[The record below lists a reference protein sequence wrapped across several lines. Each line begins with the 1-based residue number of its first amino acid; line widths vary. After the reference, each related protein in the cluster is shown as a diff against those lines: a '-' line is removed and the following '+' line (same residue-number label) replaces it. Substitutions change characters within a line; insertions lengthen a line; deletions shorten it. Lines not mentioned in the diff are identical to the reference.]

1 MKFYITTPIFYSN
14 GRPHIGHVLTM
25 VFADVIARHQRLAG
39 KDTFFLTGTDDHGST
54 VVRAAEENNLPPKE
68 WSEKNAKEFEEAARN
83 IGISFSSFIRTSD
96 QKVHWPTAQ
105 ELWRRLEA
113 SGDIYKKPYKGLY
126 CVGHEAFIT
135 EKDLID
141 GKCPDHGTEPE
152 LLEEENYFFRLS
164 KYADQLQKVIKS
176 DEFEVIPSARKN
188 EILEFIKN
196 LEDVSFSRPKES
208 LKGWGIPVPGD
219 ESQLMYVWA
228 DALTNYLSA
237 LDFFSPTS
245 RKKDY
250 WPPDLQVIGKD
261 ILRFHAAIWPAML
274 ISAGIP
280 LPKKLLVHGFI
291 TSGGLK
297 MSKTRGN
304 VINPFEYVDEF
315 GIDALR
321 YFLVAEIS
329 TTEDGD
335 FSREKFITRYN
346 GDLASGLGNL
356 TSRIL
361 TLAKGDEYT
370 VETSEKLG
378 EFFKGVWTNY
388 SKDFNEFNL
397 RGAIGEVWKLIHFLD
412 TYIEETKPWESKDKK
427 ILTDLLM
434 GLANVAWLVKP
445 FLPVTSDKIFGGLGV
460 SPEDSQWNFKPKVI
474 EPLFPKIE

>member
-1 MKFYITTPIFYSN
+1 
-14 GRPHIGHVLTM
+14 
-25 VFADVIARHQRLAG
+25 
-39 KDTFFLTGTDDHGST
+39 
-54 VVRAAEENNLPPKE
+54 
-68 WSEKNAKEFEEAARN
+68 
-83 IGISFSSFIRTSD
+83 
-96 QKVHWPTAQ
+96 
-105 ELWRRLEA
+105 
-113 SGDIYKKPYKGLY
+113 
-126 CVGHEAFIT
+126 
-135 EKDLID
+135 
-141 GKCPDHGTEPE
+141 
-152 LLEEENYFFRLS
+152 
-164 KYADQLQKVIKS
+164 
-176 DEFEVIPSARKN
+176 
-188 EILEFIKN
+188 
-196 LEDVSFSRPKES
+196 
-208 LKGWGIPVPGD
+208 
-219 ESQLMYVWA
+219 
-228 DALTNYLSA
+228 
-237 LDFFSPTS
+237 
-245 RKKDY
+245 
-250 WPPDLQVIGKD
+250 
-261 ILRFHAAIWPAML
+261 ML

-474 EPLFPKIE
+474 EPLFPKIDA